1 MINPGSNI
9 CLTDELERQLMKQA
23 IEEQYRFKP
32 VVAFKNLFAAIA
44 ARFARADRSVESHN
58 ADVGVAQNA

>member
-44 ARFARADRSVESHN
+44 TFFTRAERQVESRN
-58 ADVGVAQNA
+58 AEAGVTQNA